1 MEKRYEENPK
11 FFAGQP
17 PLGQRS
23 GPGRGYV
30 LIGLYGPE
38 RLPDARMGVYPVQWI
53 HGAEP

>member
-1 MEKRYEENPK
+1 MKKIPK
-11 FFAGQP
+11 FLLVNP

-23 GPGRGYV
+23 GSGRGYV